1 MQIIVTVGPDNVTK
15 CGLPFVAAK
24 AAAED
29 EDDVD
34 FFLTQE
40 GTYMGSSRHSD
51 WSELQSPGLPPVA
64 GLFKD
69 VTENDALNDF
79 VVCEPC
85 TDARGIETD
94 DLREFAYMGG
104 PDDLARQAREND
116 TTVTF

>member
-29 EDDVD
+29 GDEVD
-34 FFLTQE
+34 FFFTQE

-51 WSELQSPGLPPVA
+51 WSELQSPGLPAVDT
-64 GLFKD
+64 LFES
-69 VTENDALNDF
+69 VTENDALRDF

-85 TDARGIETD
+85 TDARGIETE
-94 DLREFAYMGG
+94 DLRDSAYMGG
-104 PDDLARQAREND
+104 PEDLARQARENE
-116 TTVTF
+116 TTITF

>member
-15 CGLPFVAAK
+15 CGLPFVAAM

-29 EDDVD
+29 GDTAE

-40 GTYMGSSRHSD
+40 GTYMGSASHSD
-51 WSELQSPGLPPVA
+51 WDELQSPGLPPVSE
-64 GLFKD
+64 LFAT
-69 VTENDALNDF
+69 VREHDALGDF

-85 TDARGIETD
+85 TDARGIDAD

-104 PDDLARQAREND
+104 PADLARQANEND

>member
-29 EDDVD
+29 GDDVD

-51 WSELQSPGLPPVA
+51 WS
-64 GLFKD
+64 
-69 VTENDALNDF
+69 AL
-79 VVCEPC
+79 
-85 TDARGIETD
+85 
-94 DLREFAYMGG
+94 
-104 PDDLARQAREND
+104 
-116 TTVTF
+116 

>member
-29 EDDVD
+29 GDDVD

-51 WSELQSPGLPPVA
+51 WSALQSPGLPSVDR
-64 GLFKD
+64 LFED
-69 VTENDALNDF
+69 VTESDALNDF

-94 DLREFAYMGG
+94 DLRKFAYMGG
-104 PDDLARQAREND
+104 PEDLARQARESD

>member
-1 MQIIVTVGPDNVTK
+1 M
-15 CGLPFVAAK
+15 
-24 AAAED
+24 
-29 EDDVD
+29 
-34 FFLTQE
+34 
-40 GTYMGSSRHSD
+40 
-51 WSELQSPGLPPVA
+51 
-64 GLFKD
+64 
-69 VTENDALNDF
+69 TENDALNDF